1 MYSQIVVFFSGHE
14 ERKPVRS
21 FIGSV
26 EDPNIVRK
34 ACHGV
39 TSVYHIAGLISYGTF
54 PDYDAM
60 ERVNVQGSFCFIV
73 LLYNITMFSTT
84 LV

>member
-1 MYSQIVVFFSGHE
+1 M
-14 ERKPVRS
+14 RS

-39 TSVYHIAGLISYGTF
+39 TSVYHIAGVISYGTF
-54 PDYDAM
+54 PDFDAM
-60 ERVNVQGSFCFIV
+60 ERVNVQGSFCFFV
-73 LLYNITMFSTT
+73 LLYNIKPRSHCPGLRCRFTP
-84 LV
+84 V